1 MFSQEKTMR
10 IYNDRHHSHADRAHA
25 EMSGEARMGLL
36 LALIG
41 LIAFGAYT
49 AFFLA
54 GLISDLAH

>member
-1 MFSQEKTMR
+1 MSG
-10 IYNDRHHSHADRAHA
+10 YNERHRAYIAPREHG
-25 EMSGEARMGLL
+25 EMSGEAKMGLL

-54 GLISDLAH
+54 GLISDLVR